1 MNHDPA
7 LAQWTAESV
16 PSSSH
21 SWRVLVAEHD
31 TGDMEAVARGLQRH
45 GHQVIRAT
53 TGQDALDAYL
63 EADVVLLD
71 LELPDL
77 DGLQVCRTM
86 RATSDVPVI
95 AVTDRDSELDLV
107 LGLQAGCDDY
117 VAKPYGF
124 RELMARM
131 GAVMRRANP
140 PRSVS
145 RVLSKGHL
153 RIDTSS
159 REVTVGG
166 RPVEITR
173 KEFDLLCLLASS
185 PDTVVPRKQI
195 MQQLW
200 RDSWSRRTL
209 DTHVSSLRGK
219 LGDSQWI
226 VNVRG
231 VGFRLG
237 IGQGMASNK
246 ITEVGA
252 RSVILA

>member
-1 MNHDPA
+1 
-7 LAQWTAESV
+7 
-16 PSSSH
+16 
-21 SWRVLVAEHD
+21 
-31 TGDMEAVARGLQRH
+31 MEAVARGLQRH
-45 GHQVIRAT
+45 GHQVITAA

-63 EADVVLLD
+63 DADVVLLK
-71 LELPDL
+71 LELPDM

-117 VAKPYGF
+117 IAKPYGF

-140 PRSVS
+140 HQSAS
-145 RVLSKGHL
+145 RVLSRGHL

-159 REVTVGG
+159 REVTVGE
-166 RPVEITR
+166 RPVEMTR

-226 VNVRG
+226 VTVRG

-237 IGQGMASNK
+237 LGR
-246 ITEVGA
+246 VGA
-252 RSVILA
+252 PSESTEIGHSDARTAILA